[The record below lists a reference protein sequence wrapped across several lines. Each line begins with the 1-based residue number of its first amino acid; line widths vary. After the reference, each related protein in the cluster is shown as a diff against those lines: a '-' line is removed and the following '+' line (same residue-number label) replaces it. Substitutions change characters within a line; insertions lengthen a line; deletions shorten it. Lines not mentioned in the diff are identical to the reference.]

1 MNLFISNVH
10 NSSISFGGDIQ
21 ANYGSSD
28 VRIFELLLKSL
39 EINKNLI
46 AGITSAWESE
56 TEMIEHLKF
65 LMDAQR
71 NLELEISEQS
81 SSEQ

>member
-21 ANYGSSD
+21 ANYFNSD
-28 VRIFELLLKSL
+28 TKIFELLLISL
-39 EINKNLI
+39 EINRKLI
-46 AGITSAWESE
+46 EGITTAWESE
-56 TEMIEHLKF
+56 TEMIEHLKS

-71 NLELEISEQS
+71 NLELEISEQPS
-81 SSEQ
+81 PEQ